1 MNVQERQNDDVE
13 WSKYVELRDELWW
26 FDDFRLGNQQ
36 SQGFRLGN
44 QESRGFRLGNQE
56 SRGFRLGNQE
66 SWFDHKDEF
75 EIEKKRKVKRVG
87 F

>member
-1 MNVQERQNDDVE
+1 MMKFVRIEMSERDKMMMID
-13 WSKYVELRDELWW
+13 WRRYVERRNEEDD
-26 FDDFRLGNQQ
+26 DDFGLGNRQ

-56 SRGFRLGNQE
+56 SR
-66 SWFDHKDEF
+66 FDRKDEF

>member
-1 MNVQERQNDDVE
+1 MSERDKMMTID
-13 WSKYVELRDELWW
+13 WRRYVERWNEEDD
-26 FDDFRLGNQQ
+26 DDFRLGNRQ

-66 SWFDHKDEF
+66 SQFDCKDEF
-75 EIEKKRKVKRVG
+75 EIKKKRKVKKVG